1 LLLRED
7 FKTTPEYRTV
17 YRKSSFDNW
26 DVPIKTL
33 GAWGIL
39 LPEVVTAFN
48 ELKQVRNRA
57 IHFNPITE
65 QNDRSLALMA
75 IELLDTIISKQF
87 GAFGLQTWF
96 IPDIPG
102 ASYIKK
108 DAEQDPFVR
117 KVIIPN

>member
-1 LLLRED
+1 LRED

-33 GAWGIL
+33 EAWGIL

-96 IPDIPG
+96 IQDIPG

>member
-33 GAWGIL
+33 EAWGIL